1 MMNDL
6 NYIRLI
12 NRFWLL
18 DLEANFSHL
27 EVHIFFKLL
36 EINNRLGWKETFKYP
51 NSRME
56 PEIGTR
62 QKNLI
67 DARQK
72 LIDTGLIRY
81 EKGTTRDAGVYQL
94 LSVEVTKESNQE
106 SNSEDCFQNV
116 DQKAGQKKVIRGAL
130 TKQDKTK
137 QEESITSLPP
147 KLDKEVIEEIL
158 ELYHRSGNSLPKV
171 IKITNQRKTAI
182 SARLKEHGVDQ
193 IKKMLSNVSESDF
206 LQGINKNN
214 WTADFDWLFKP
225 QNFLKV
231 LEGNYKN
238 KTNGNKQPNNR
249 AGREPATADQLAKD
263 TGW

>member
-1 MMNDL
+1 MNDL

-18 DLEANFSHL
+18 DLEFNFSHL
-27 EVHIFFKLL
+27 EVHLFFKLL

-56 PEIGTR
+56 SEIGTR

-67 DARQK
+67 EARQK
-72 LIDTGLIRY
+72 LIDAGLIRY
-81 EKGTTRDAGVYQL
+81 EKGTTRDAGVYEL
-94 LSVEVTKESNQE
+94 LSDVVTKESNQE
-106 SNSEDCFQNV
+106 SNDVDYFPNN
-116 DQKAGQKKVIRGAL
+116 DQKDGQKKVIGGTL

-137 QEESITSLPP
+137 QEESITSLSP
-147 KLDKEVIEEIL
+147 KLDKVVIEEIL

-171 IKITNQRKTAI
+171 IKITNQRKAAI
-182 SARLKEHGVDQ
+182 GNRLKEHGIDR
-193 IKKMLSNVSESDF
+193 IKEMLTNVSESDF

-225 QNFLKV
+225 QNFIKV

-238 KTNGNKQPNNR
+238 KTNGNSQNFKRTAAN
-249 AGREPATADQLAKD
+249 PATADELAED
-263 TGW
+263 RV

>member
-1 MMNDL
+1 MNDL

-12 NRFWLL
+12 NRFWIL
-18 DLEANFSHL
+18 DLESNFSHL
-27 EVHIFFKLL
+27 EVHLFFKLL

-56 PEIGTR
+56 SEIGTR

-72 LIDTGLIRY
+72 LIDSCLIRY

-94 LSVEVTKESNQE
+94 LSDVVTKESNQE
-106 SNSEDCFQNV
+106 SNSGDNFQNV

-130 TKQDKTK
+130 TKLNKTK
-137 QEESITSLPP
+137 QIESIISLPP
-147 KLDKEVIEEIL
+147 KPDKDVIAEIL

-171 IKITNQRKTAI
+171 IKITNQRKAAI
-182 SARLKEHGVDQ
+182 NARLKDHGIDGIQ
-193 IKKMLSNVSESDF
+193 KMLSNVSESEF
-206 LQGINKNN
+206 LQGINNN
-214 WTADFDWLFKP
+214 SWTADFDWLFKP

-238 KTNGNKQPNNR
+238 KTNGNKQINSR
-249 AGREPATADQLAKD
+249 ASREPATADQLAKD

>member
-1 MMNDL
+1 
-6 NYIRLI
+6 
-12 NRFWLL
+12 
-18 DLEANFSHL
+18 
-27 EVHIFFKLL
+27 
-36 EINNRLGWKETFKYP
+36 
-51 NSRME
+51 ME
-56 PEIGTR
+56 SEIGTR

-72 LIDTGLIRY
+72 LIDAGLIRY
-81 EKGTTRDAGVYQL
+81 EKGSTRDAGVYQL
-94 LSVEVTKESNQE
+94 LSDGVTKESNQE
-106 SNSEDCFQNV
+106 SNPEDNFPDV
-116 DQKAGQKKVIRGAL
+116 DQKDGQKKVIRGTL

-147 KLDKEVIEEIL
+147 KLDKEIEEIL
-158 ELYHRSGNSLPKV
+158 ELYHRSSSSLPKV

-182 SARLKEHGVDQ
+182 GARLKEHGIDQ

-206 LQGINKNN
+206 LQGMNKNN

-238 KTNGNKQPNNR
+238 KTNGNKQQNDKR
-249 AGREPATADQLAKD
+249 AATRPATKDELAQD